1 MTTPGRHRLAV
12 AVLTG
17 FLFILAMLVANLAAI
32 PRTMVTDGVM
42 GGGAALAAQLILGRL
57 RR

>member
-17 FLFILAMLVANLAAI
+17 ILFVLAMLVASLAAI

>member
-17 FLFILAMLVANLAAI
+17 ILFILAMLVVSLTGI

-42 GGGAALAAQLILGRL
+42 GGVQPSQRS
-57 RR
+57 